1 MDLRNLDD
9 VTRAAML
16 GEVDHDIAA
25 GPGPTGVLYLSPRL
39 SPQGVSDYPD
49 LLRDAVQTGNDATL
63 AAALASNG
71 RLLTHE
77 TAKHPK
83 GGPDIV
89 KAVPVTAPQ
98 TMAEGE
104 FNRYYARG
112 VCVRALAETGP
123 QATMTIYRAREST
136 NPRSASVALVG
147 TTPSAAALL
156 EDLRPTSAW
165 TLRCTFPRART
176 PVSASTS
183 EPSPGEPPTSSAR
196 RVHAP
201 MILNGGV
208 LSRRTA

>member
-16 GEVDHDIAA
+16 SEVDHDIAA
-25 GPGPTGVLYLSPRL
+25 GPGPTGVLYVSPRL
-39 SPQGVSDYPD
+39 SPQGVSGYPD

-71 RLLTHE
+71 RLLAHE

-83 GGPDIV
+83 GGPDVV

-123 QATMTIYRAREST
+123 QATVTIYRAREST
-136 NPRSASVALVG
+136 NPRPESVALVG

-156 EDLRPTSAW
+156 EDLRTHIGMDTALHLP
-165 TLRCTFPRART
+165 
-176 PVSASTS
+176 
-183 EPSPGEPPTSSAR
+183 PGPNS
-196 RVHAP
+196 
-201 MILNGGV
+201 G
-208 LSRRTA
+208 LSIHL

>member
-9 VTRAAML
+9 TTRAAML
-16 GEVDHDIAA
+16 SEVERDIAA
-25 GPGPTGVLYLSPRL
+25 GPGTGAFYLSPRL
-39 SPQGVSDYPD
+39 SPAGINDYPD
-49 LLRDAVQTGNDATL
+49 LLRDAIQTGNDATL
-63 AAALASNG
+63 AAALASNS

-112 VCVRALAETGP
+112 VCIRALAETGP
-123 QATMTIYRAREST
+123 QATVTIYRAREST
-136 NPRSASVALVG
+136 NPRSESVALIG

-156 EDLRPTSAW
+156 EDLRTHIGIDTALHLPQ
-165 TLRCTFPRART
+165 ART
-176 PVSASTS
+176 PVSAST
-183 EPSPGEPPTSSAR
+183 
-196 RVHAP
+196 
-201 MILNGGV
+201 
-208 LSRRTA
+208 